1 MRGFLIL
8 LVIFVAAYS
17 VCVPPARGDLPRL
30 GARPLS
36 ASVRDSMVR
45 WNPLTRLSVQM
56 AVQMQVAT
64 GELEALQ

>member
-1 MRGFLIL
+1 
-8 LVIFVAAYS
+8 
-17 VCVPPARGDLPRL
+17 
-30 GARPLS
+30 
-36 ASVRDSMVR
+36 MVR